1 MKLRLLSAI
10 AMGMALGAASAQDA
24 PATSPENQ
32 APASSH
38 PHEAGGWQGQ
48 HQRGAWGSGGGL
60 TGTVTEV
67 SANQYIIKT
76 DAGESYTVRFSADTR
91 IIKQTIQR
99 RGEGGENPPQ
109 ALKPSDIKV
118 GDAVIVLGDADAAAK
133 SVGAKVIVQVDP
145 ERARQ
150 MREMQANYGKT
161 WLMGKVTAIDETKV
175 TLQSAVD
182 NASHAFQ
189 ADENTTFRKRRI
201 PVTLADIQVG
211 NVVRVEGA
219 VKDGIFVA
227 VSVTILGIP
236 AEGTPTVPPV
246 VPPPPPPPPSATQ
259 PKESGARGVRR
270 CNWQP
275 LTRPIAPPPRPI
287 SRL

>member
-1 MKLRLLSAI
+1 
-10 AMGMALGAASAQDA
+10 
-24 PATSPENQ
+24 
-32 APASSH
+32 
-38 PHEAGGWQGQ
+38 
-48 HQRGAWGSGGGL
+48 
-60 TGTVTEV
+60 
-67 SANQYIIKT
+67 
-76 DAGESYTVRFSADTR
+76 
-91 IIKQTIQR
+91 
-99 RGEGGENPPQ
+99 
-109 ALKPSDIKV
+109 
-118 GDAVIVLGDADAAAK
+118 
-133 SVGAKVIVQVDP
+133 VGAKVIVQVDP